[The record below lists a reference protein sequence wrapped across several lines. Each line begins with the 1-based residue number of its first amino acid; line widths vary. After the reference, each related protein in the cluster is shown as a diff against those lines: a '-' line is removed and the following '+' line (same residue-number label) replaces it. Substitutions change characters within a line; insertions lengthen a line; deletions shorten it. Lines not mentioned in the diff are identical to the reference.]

1 MKKPIPIM
9 AVLMSLVFIA
19 LSITIPLRTSTY
31 TFLTSVTNNHS
42 AKPVIFHYD
51 NPNNR
56 FIEGL
61 DDFTYVAHRGA
72 PMASNEPENS
82 LPAFKTSKKLGFKI
96 VETDLQLTKDGQWV
110 IMHDYTL
117 ERTSTGKGTVKSKS
131 LNHIKKLSLKG
142 SKNENLSIPTL
153 DDFLSFCSS
162 EGLIP
167 ILDIKPNEREITSE
181 NYNSLLMSLS
191 KQDLVDKSIF
201 TSSSKEVLT
210 ELRRRD
216 NLTAIAVMMEASQDN
231 LEFVK
236 NLNNAF
242 IYLRYENLTDEKIHL
257 INKNNLRF
265 GVWTINDEKIAKH
278 FLEKGALMIVTDN
291 LLRKK

>member
-1 MKKPIPIM
+1 MRKPLPIM
-9 AVLMSLVFIA
+9 AVLMSLAFIG
-19 LSITIPLRTSTY
+19 LYITTPLRNSTN
-31 TFLTSVTNNHS
+31 TFLTSVTSNPY

-82 LPAFKTSKKLGFKI
+82 LPAFKASKKLGFKI